1 MNKRSGKL
9 FEQMKEQVIG
19 IILERGLK
27 PHDPIPSEGE
37 LASRFG
43 VSRMTGKLA
52 LQALQEDGIV
62 YRLPRRGTFLADVEP
77 DELRQLTGARQAG
90 EDSLYGRSGNY
101 IALIVPGID
110 DYIGKMM
117 TSIEQAAKRE
127 GIHMIVKIAKDESA
141 EAEVVRSLSNQNEI
155 SGILLFPVDRKICGD
170 HLLRLKL
177 QKYPIV
183 ILDRQF
189 NEIDFDSVS
198 HDHYKGAYEMTS
210 YLLGLGH
217 REIGFVTNHVH
228 RVKSRE
234 ERYQGYLDALMAGKV
249 DIQTD
254 RILFLEEDG
263 KTGEGTDDNP
273 AGKSLLQ
280 SYLASNR
287 KLTAVFCS
295 DDYLAMSV
303 MGTALKLGLRV
314 PEELSIA
321 GFSNHSV
328 LEYAPV
334 SMTTVAQPMEQFGEW
349 AVRLLLNR
357 LMNPDARPSTKRLET
372 IGILR
377 DSTTPPVNLQV

>member
-52 LQALQEDGIV
+52 LQALQEEGIV
-62 YRLPRRGTFLADVEP
+62 YRLPRRGTFLADVDP
-77 DELRQLTGARQAG
+77 DELRQLARQSG
-90 EDSLYGRSGNY
+90 EDNLSGRSGNY

-127 GIHMIVKIAKDESA
+127 GIHMIVKVAKDETA
-141 EAEVVRSLSNQNEI
+141 EAEVVRTLSNQNEI

-217 REIGFVTNHVH
+217 REIGFVTNHMH

-254 RILFLEEDG
+254 RILFLEEDV
-263 KTGEGTDDNP
+263 KTGEGTDGNP
-273 AGKSLLQ
+273 ADKSLLQ
-280 SYLASNR
+280 SYLASSR
-287 KLTAVFCS
+287 KLTAVFCT

-357 LMNPDARPSTKRLET
+357 LMNPDAKPSIKRLET

-377 DSTTPPVNLQV
+377 DSTTSPVKDEV